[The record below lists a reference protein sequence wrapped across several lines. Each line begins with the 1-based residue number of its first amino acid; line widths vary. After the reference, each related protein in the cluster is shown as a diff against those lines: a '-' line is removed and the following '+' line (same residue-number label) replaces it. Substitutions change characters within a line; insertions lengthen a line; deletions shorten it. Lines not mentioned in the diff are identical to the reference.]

1 MNTLYNNYG
10 YVILKKG
17 SFIYHNSD
25 YLFENIKDNSFFTF
39 DKKGWKGKYTYKYK
53 LIQDLK
59 ILLTITNNTIKD
71 NKLILFN
78 NYRSDQQ
85 ILTKLYNDYIEQ
97 NKYNDDV
104 NLKQSDDFN
113 VLCNKLYENNYNGLF
128 NYIDAKTIFEVVIF
142 KPIQFIKL
150 INIKENVEDDTYKK
164 IFNLLV
170 DKSKINF
177 ICPFNIEL
185 ADKYNKTNYY
195 VDHSIFYYI
204 YCHNNQFL

>member
-1 MNTLYNNYG
+1 MDILYNNYG
-10 YVILKKG
+10 YVIIKKG
-17 SFIYHNSD
+17 TFIYHNSD
-25 YLFENIKDNSFFTF
+25 KSFLDINDNSFFTF
-39 DKKGWKGKYTYKYK
+39 DKKGWEGKYTYKYK

-78 NYRSDQQ
+78 NYHSDQQ
-85 ILTKLYNDYIEQ
+85 ILTKIYNDYIEQ

-104 NLKQSDDFN
+104 SLKQSNVFN
-113 VLCNKLYENNYNGLF
+113 ELCNKLYENNYNGLF

-142 KPIQFIKL
+142 KPNYFIKL

-170 DKSKINF
+170 NKSKINF

-185 ADKYNKTNYY
+185 DDKYNKTKYY

-204 YCHNNQFL
+204 YCHKINFL